1 MATTG
6 DGPRR
11 AGWGTLTLRWLA
23 GLVLLVVLACG
34 AIAVALQV
42 TPMQTVTV
50 AGQVIQVGATA
61 PSLSLSGP
69 GEIDLFGQ
77 SLPTNIQFTG
87 PVRPRLQLSQ
97 ISINSELTTFV
108 EGTRAAGAERIL
120 GARLADGWKRYF
132 GWETAVTGAGMLIL
146 VGAIAGWRRVPHR
159 TTVKL
164 LAAGLLIAEALNVGA
179 IMITTYTA
187 PALLRQVHSLST
199 LVGSQTH
206 PPRIDPAGLPLRRVQ
221 AVVIGDSTAAGA
233 GLALAPGATAHACGR
248 SADSYAADLSS
259 VNRWRVLNLACD
271 SATINHGLLGPQVHN
286 GVRLAPQLAEAER
299 ASRASVIIVSV
310 GADDLNWAAVLRYC
324 SVTPNCNDRA
334 TQAYFQQQ
342 LASFS
347 KDYLDLL
354 QPAGGTA
361 RPPAGDHQPLLQPL
375 RHPAGMPR
383 PGRADHREP
392 ADADFPAGHAERGAR
407 QGGGPV
413 PVPLAAAG
421 FHRARAVLA
430 TALRAG
436 AWGGGPVP
444 PDRGRAACH
453 RARRP
458 GCAAP
463 ARRVT
468 GLAKRNLA
476 QLTALIK
483 TRLRRMQYRPG
494 LLGGFLASTGLDLTP
509 CLDAGISRT

>member
-1 MATTG
+1 MGTTG
-6 DGPRR
+6 DGPRPD
-11 AGWGTLTLRWLA
+11 GWASLTLRWLA
-23 GLVLLVVLACG
+23 GLVLLVVVACG

-42 TPMQTVTV
+42 TPLQTVAV

-61 PSLSLSGP
+61 PSLSMSGP

-108 EGTRAAGAERIL
+108 EGTNQAGAERII

-132 GWETAVTGAGMLIL
+132 AWETAVTGAGTLIL
-146 VGAIAGWRRVPHR
+146 VGALAGWRRVPAR

-179 IMITTYTA
+179 IMVTTYTA
-187 PALLRQVHSLST
+187 PALLRQVHSLSA
-199 LVGSQTH
+199 LVGTQTRL
-206 PPRIDPAGLPLRRVQ
+206 PRIDPVGRPLRRVQ

-233 GLALAPGATAHACGR
+233 GLALAPGATARACGR

-259 VNRWRVLNLACD
+259 VNRWKVLNLACD
-271 SATINHGLLGPQVHN
+271 SATISHGLIGPQVHN
-286 GVRLAPQLAEAER
+286 GVRLPPQLAQAER

-354 QPAGGTA
+354 SRLAALPTHPQVIINRYYNPFGTQPGCLGPAGLTTA
-361 RPPAGDHQPLLQPL
+361 NLQTL
-375 RHPAGMPR
+375 TSR
-383 PGRADHREP
+383 
-392 ADADFPAGHAERGAR
+392 
-407 QGGGPV
+407 
-413 PVPLAAAG
+413 LATLN
-421 FHRARAVLA
+421 AVLA
-430 TALRAG
+430 QGAAQFKFSSPQPDFAG
-436 AWGGGPVP
+436 HQLCTPQPYVQGLDA
-444 PDRGRAACH
+444 
-453 RARRP
+453 
-458 GCAAP
+458 AAP
-463 ARRVT
+463 FHPTAA
-468 GLAKRNLA
+468 GQLAIA
-476 QLTALIK
+476 LTDQA
-483 TRLRRMQYRPG
+483 
-494 LLGGFLASTGLDLTP
+494 AV
-509 CLDAGISRT
+509 SRGA

>member
-1 MATTG
+1 MSTTG
-6 DGPRR
+6 DVPRLPR
-11 AGWGTLTLRWLA
+11 WATLTLRWLA

-42 TPMQTVTV
+42 TPMQTVSV

-97 ISINSELTTFV
+97 ISINSQLTTFV
-108 EGTRAAGAERIL
+108 EGTKAAGAERIL

-132 GWETAVTGAGMLIL
+132 AWETVVVGVGMLIL
-146 VGAIAGWRRVPHR
+146 VGALAGWRRVPHR

-179 IMITTYTA
+179 IMATTYTA
-187 PALLRQVHSLST
+187 PALLRQVHSLSA
-199 LVGSQTH
+199 LVGSQTR
-206 PPRIDPAGLPLRRVQ
+206 PPRIDPAKKPLRRVQ

-233 GLALAPGATAHACGR
+233 GLALAPGPTARACGR

-259 VNRWRVLNLACD
+259 VNQWKVLNLACD
-271 SATINHGLLGPQVHN
+271 GATIGHGLLGSQVHN
-286 GVRLAPQLAEAER
+286 GVRLPPQLAQAER

-347 KDYLDLL
+347 RDYLDLL
-354 QPAGGTA
+354 SRLAALPNHPQVIINRYYNPFGTVPGCLGPAGLTTA
-361 RPPAGDHQPLLQPL
+361 NLQTL
-375 RHPAGMPR
+375 TSR
-383 PGRADHREP
+383 
-392 ADADFPAGHAERGAR
+392 
-407 QGGGPV
+407 
-413 PVPLAAAG
+413 LATLN
-421 FHRARAVLA
+421 AVLA
-430 TALRAG
+430 KGATQFRFSSPQPDFTGHALCSTQPYVQGLG
-436 AWGGGPVP
+436 A
-444 PDRGRAACH
+444 
-453 RARRP
+453 
-458 GCAAP
+458 AAP
-463 ARRVT
+463 FHPTAA
-468 GLAKRNLA
+468 GQLAIALA
-476 QLTALIK
+476 DQAVLH
-483 TRLRRMQYRPG
+483 QPG
-494 LLGGFLASTGLDLTP
+494 V
-509 CLDAGISRT
+509 

>member
-1 MATTG
+1 MGTTG
-6 DGPRR
+6 DEPRPTR
-11 AGWGTLTLRWLA
+11 WVTLTLRWLA

-42 TPMQTVTV
+42 TPLQTVAV

-108 EGTRAAGAERIL
+108 EGTNQAGAERIL

-132 GWETAVTGAGMLIL
+132 AWETAVTGAGMLLL
-146 VGAIAGWRRVPHR
+146 VGALAGWRRVPHR

-179 IMITTYTA
+179 IMVTTYPA
-187 PALLRQVHSLST
+187 PALLRQVHSLSA
-199 LVGSQTH
+199 LVGSQTRL
-206 PPRIDPAGLPLRRVQ
+206 PRIDPPPGRPLRRVQ

-233 GLALAPGATAHACGR
+233 GLALAPGPTARACGR

-271 SATINHGLLGPQVHN
+271 GATISHGLLGPQVHN
-286 GVRLAPQLAEAER
+286 GVRLQPQLAQAER

-347 KDYLDLL
+347 RDYLDLL
-354 QPAGGTA
+354 S
-361 RPPAGDHQPLLQPL
+361 R
-375 RHPAGMPR
+375 
-383 PGRADHREP
+383 
-392 ADADFPAGHAERGAR
+392 
-407 QGGGPV
+407 
-413 PVPLAAAG
+413 LAALPAHPQVIINRYYNPFGAQPGCLAPRGLTAANLQTLTSRLATLNTVLAKGAAQFRFLSPQPDFTGHDLCSPLPYVQGLGAAAPFHPTAAG
-421 FHRARAVLA
+421 QLAIALADQAVL
-430 TALRAG
+430 RQ
-436 AWGGGPVP
+436 
-444 PDRGRAACH
+444 
-453 RARRP
+453 P
-458 GCAAP
+458 G
-463 ARRVT
+463 V
-468 GLAKRNLA
+468 
-476 QLTALIK
+476 
-483 TRLRRMQYRPG
+483 
-494 LLGGFLASTGLDLTP
+494 
-509 CLDAGISRT
+509 

>member
-1 MATTG
+1 MGTTG
-6 DGPRR
+6 DEPRPTR
-11 AGWGTLTLRWLA
+11 WVTLTLRWLA

-42 TPMQTVTV
+42 TPLQTVAV

-108 EGTRAAGAERIL
+108 EGTDQAGAERIL

-132 GWETAVTGAGMLIL
+132 AWETAVTGAGMLLL
-146 VGAIAGWRRVPHR
+146 VGALAGWRRVPHR

-179 IMITTYTA
+179 IMVTTYTA
-187 PALLRQVHSLST
+187 PALLRQVHSLSA
-199 LVGSQTH
+199 LVGSQTRL
-206 PPRIDPAGLPLRRVQ
+206 PRIDPPGRPLRRVQ

-233 GLALAPGATAHACGR
+233 GLALAPGPTARACGR

-271 SATINHGLLGPQVHN
+271 GATISHGLLGPQVHN
-286 GVRLAPQLAEAER
+286 GVRLQPQLAQAER

-347 KDYLDLL
+347 RDYLDLL
-354 QPAGGTA
+354 S
-361 RPPAGDHQPLLQPL
+361 R
-375 RHPAGMPR
+375 
-383 PGRADHREP
+383 
-392 ADADFPAGHAERGAR
+392 
-407 QGGGPV
+407 
-413 PVPLAAAG
+413 LAALPAHPQVIINRYYNPFG
-421 FHRARAVLA
+421 AQPGCLAPRGLTTANLQTLTSRLATLNAVLA
-430 TALRAG
+430 KG
-436 AWGGGPVP
+436 AAQFRFLSPQ
-444 PDRGRAACH
+444 PDFTGHDLCSPLPYVQGLGA
-453 RARRP
+453 
-458 GCAAP
+458 AAP
-463 ARRVT
+463 FHPTAA
-468 GLAKRNLA
+468 GQLAIALA
-476 QLTALIK
+476 DQAV
-483 TRLRRMQYRPG
+483 LRQPG
-494 LLGGFLASTGLDLTP
+494 V
-509 CLDAGISRT
+509 

>member
-1 MATTG
+1 MGTTG

-11 AGWGTLTLRWLA
+11 ARWVTLTLRWLA
-23 GLVLLVVLACG
+23 GLVLLVALACG

-108 EGTRAAGAERIL
+108 EGTRATGAERIL
-120 GARLADGWKRYF
+120 GAKLADGWKRYF
-132 GWETAVTGAGMLIL
+132 AWETAVVGAGTLIL
-146 VGAIAGWRRVPHR
+146 VGALAGWRRVPHR

-179 IMITTYTA
+179 IMVTTYTA
-187 PALLRQVHSLST
+187 PALLRQVHSLSA
-199 LVGSQTH
+199 LVGSQTRS
-206 PPRIDPAGLPLRRVQ
+206 PRIDPAGRPLRRVQ

-233 GLALAPGATAHACGR
+233 GLAAAPGTTARTCGR

-259 VNRWRVLNLACD
+259 VNRWKVLNLACD
-271 SATINHGLLGPQVHN
+271 SATISHGLIGPQVHN
-286 GVRLAPQLAEAER
+286 GVRLPPQLAQAER

-354 QPAGGTA
+354 SRLAALPAHPQVIINRYYNPFGTQPGCLGPAGLTIA
-361 RPPAGDHQPLLQPL
+361 NLQTL
-375 RHPAGMPR
+375 TSR
-383 PGRADHREP
+383 
-392 ADADFPAGHAERGAR
+392 
-407 QGGGPV
+407 
-413 PVPLAAAG
+413 LATLN
-421 FHRARAVLA
+421 AVLA
-430 TALRAG
+430 KG
-436 AWGGGPVP
+436 AAQFSFSSPQ
-444 PDRGRAACH
+444 PDFTGHELCSAQPYVQGLGA
-453 RARRP
+453 
-458 GCAAP
+458 AAP
-463 ARRVT
+463 FHPTAA
-468 GLAKRNLA
+468 GQLAIALA
-476 QLTALIK
+476 DQAVLH
-483 TRLRRMQYRPG
+483 QPG
-494 LLGGFLASTGLDLTP
+494 V
-509 CLDAGISRT
+509 

>member
-1 MATTG
+1 MGTTG
-6 DGPRR
+6 DGPRQAR
-11 AGWGTLTLRWLA
+11 WATLPLRWLA

-42 TPMQTVTV
+42 TPMQTVAV

-61 PSLSLSGP
+61 PDLSLSGP

-108 EGTRAAGAERIL
+108 EGTKAAGAERII

-132 GWETAVTGAGMLIL
+132 AWETAVTGAGMLIL
-146 VGAIAGWRRVPHR
+146 VGALAGWRRVPHR
-159 TTVKL
+159 TTLKL

-179 IMITTYTA
+179 IMVTTYTA

-199 LVGSQTH
+199 LVGSQSRL
-206 PPRIDPAGLPLRRVQ
+206 PRIDPPGRPLRRVQ

-233 GLALAPGATAHACGR
+233 GLALAPGTTARACGR

-259 VNRWRVLNLACD
+259 VNKWRVLNLACD
-271 SATINHGLLGPQVHN
+271 SATISHGVLGPQVHN
-286 GVRLAPQLAEAER
+286 GVRLPPQLAQAER

-354 QPAGGTA
+354 S
-361 RPPAGDHQPLLQPL
+361 R
-375 RHPAGMPR
+375 
-383 PGRADHREP
+383 
-392 ADADFPAGHAERGAR
+392 
-407 QGGGPV
+407 
-413 PVPLAAAG
+413 LAALPAHPQVIINRYYNPFGTQPGCLGQAG
-421 FHRARAVLA
+421 LTTANLQTLTSRLATLNAVLA
-430 TALRAG
+430 KG
-436 AWGGGPVP
+436 AAQFRFFSPQ
-444 PDRGRAACH
+444 PDFTGHELCSTLPYVQGLGA
-453 RARRP
+453 
-458 GCAAP
+458 AAP
-463 ARRVT
+463 FHPTAA
-468 GLAKRNLA
+468 GQLAIALA
-476 QLTALIK
+476 DQAV
-483 TRLRRMQYRPG
+483 LRQPG
-494 LLGGFLASTGLDLTP
+494 V
-509 CLDAGISRT
+509 

>member
-1 MATTG
+1 MGTTG
-6 DGPRR
+6 DGPRQAR
-11 AGWGTLTLRWLA
+11 WATLALRWLA

-77 SLPTNIQFTG
+77 NLPTNIQFTG

-108 EGTRAAGAERIL
+108 EGTKAAGAERII
-120 GARLADGWKRYF
+120 GAKLADGWKRYF
-132 GWETAVTGAGMLIL
+132 AWETAVVGAGMLIL
-146 VGAIAGWRRVPHR
+146 VGALAGWRRVPHR
-159 TTVKL
+159 TTIKL

-187 PALLRQVHSLST
+187 PSLLRQVHSLST
-199 LVGSQTH
+199 LVGSQTRL
-206 PPRIDPAGLPLRRVQ
+206 PQIDPPGRPLRRVQ

-233 GLALAPGATAHACGR
+233 GLALAAGPTARACGR

-259 VNRWRVLNLACD
+259 VNRWKVLNLACD
-271 SATINHGLLGPQVHN
+271 GATISHGLLGPQVHN
-286 GVRLAPQLAEAER
+286 GVKLPPQLAQAER

-354 QPAGGTA
+354 SRLAALPNHPQVIINRYYNPFGTQPGCLEPAGLTTA
-361 RPPAGDHQPLLQPL
+361 NLQTL
-375 RHPAGMPR
+375 TSR
-383 PGRADHREP
+383 
-392 ADADFPAGHAERGAR
+392 
-407 QGGGPV
+407 
-413 PVPLAAAG
+413 LATLN
-421 FHRARAVLA
+421 AVLA
-430 TALRAG
+430 KG
-436 AWGGGPVP
+436 AAQFRFSSTQ
-444 PDRGRAACH
+444 PDFTGHELCSPQPYVQGLGA
-453 RARRP
+453 
-458 GCAAP
+458 AAP
-463 ARRVT
+463 FHPTAA
-468 GLAKRNLA
+468 GQLAIALA
-476 QLTALIK
+476 DQAVLN
-483 TRLRRMQYRPG
+483 QPG
-494 LLGGFLASTGLDLTP
+494 V
-509 CLDAGISRT
+509 

>member
-1 MATTG
+1 MDYTG
-6 DGPRR
+6 EGPRPAR
-11 AGWGTLTLRWLA
+11 WATLTLRWLA
-23 GLVLLVVLACG
+23 GLALLVVLACG

-42 TPMQTVTV
+42 TPMQTVAV

-61 PSLSLSGP
+61 PDLSLSGP

-108 EGTRAAGAERIL
+108 EGTKAAGAERIL

-132 GWETAVTGAGMLIL
+132 AWETAVTGAGVLIL
-146 VGAIAGWRRVPHR
+146 VGALAGWRRVPPR
-159 TTVKL
+159 TTIKL

-187 PALLRQVHSLST
+187 PALLRQVHSLSA
-199 LVGSQTH
+199 LVGSQTRL
-206 PPRIDPAGLPLRRVQ
+206 PRIDPAGRPLRRVQ

-233 GLALAPGATAHACGR
+233 GLDLAPGTTARACGR

-259 VNRWRVLNLACD
+259 VNGWKVLNLACD
-271 SATINHGLLGPQVHN
+271 SATISHGLLGPQVHN

-354 QPAGGTA
+354 SRLAALPAHPQVIINRYYNPFGTQPGCLGPAGLTTA
-361 RPPAGDHQPLLQPL
+361 NLQTL
-375 RHPAGMPR
+375 TSR
-383 PGRADHREP
+383 
-392 ADADFPAGHAERGAR
+392 
-407 QGGGPV
+407 
-413 PVPLAAAG
+413 LATLN
-421 FHRARAVLA
+421 AVLA
-430 TALRAG
+430 KG
-436 AWGGGPVP
+436 AAQFRFSSPQ
-444 PDRGRAACH
+444 PDFTGHELCSPQPYVQGLGA
-453 RARRP
+453 
-458 GCAAP
+458 AAP
-463 ARRVT
+463 FHPTAA
-468 GLAKRNLA
+468 GQLAIALA
-476 QLTALIK
+476 DQAVLH
-483 TRLRRMQYRPG
+483 QPG
-494 LLGGFLASTGLDLTP
+494 V
-509 CLDAGISRT
+509 

>member
-1 MATTG
+1 MGTTG
-6 DGPRR
+6 DGPRPGR
-11 AGWGTLTLRWLA
+11 WATLTLRWLA

-34 AIAVALQV
+34 AIAVALQI

-50 AGQVIQVGATA
+50 AGQVLQVGATA

-77 SLPTNIQFTG
+77 SLPTNTQFTG

-108 EGTRAAGAERIL
+108 EGTKAVGAERIL

-132 GWETAVTGAGMLIL
+132 AWETAITGAGMLIL
-146 VGAIAGWRRVPHR
+146 VGALAGWRRVPHR
-159 TTVKL
+159 TTIKL

-187 PALLRQVHSLST
+187 PALLRQVHSLSA

-206 PPRIDPAGLPLRRVQ
+206 PTRIDPPGRPLRRVQ

-233 GLALAPGATAHACGR
+233 GLALAPGATARACGR
-248 SADSYAADLSS
+248 SAYSYAADLSS

-271 SATINHGLLGPQVHN
+271 SATISHGLIGPQVHN
-286 GVRLAPQLAEAER
+286 GVRLPPQLAQAER

-354 QPAGGTA
+354 S
-361 RPPAGDHQPLLQPL
+361 R
-375 RHPAGMPR
+375 
-383 PGRADHREP
+383 
-392 ADADFPAGHAERGAR
+392 
-407 QGGGPV
+407 
-413 PVPLAAAG
+413 LAALPAHPQVIINRYYNPFG
-421 FHRARAVLA
+421 TQPGCLAPRGLTTANLQTLTSRLATLNAVLA
-430 TALRAG
+430 RG
-436 AWGGGPVP
+436 AAQFRFLSPQ
-444 PDRGRAACH
+444 PDFTGHELCSPLPYVQGLGA
-453 RARRP
+453 
-458 GCAAP
+458 AAP
-463 ARRVT
+463 FHPTAA
-468 GLAKRNLA
+468 GQLAIALA
-476 QLTALIK
+476 DQAVLH
-483 TRLRRMQYRPG
+483 QPG
-494 LLGGFLASTGLDLTP
+494 V
-509 CLDAGISRT
+509 

>member
-1 MATTG
+1 MGTTG
-6 DGPRR
+6 DEPRPAR
-11 AGWGTLTLRWLA
+11 WATLTLRWLA

-42 TPMQTVTV
+42 TPLQTVTV

-108 EGTRAAGAERIL
+108 EGTKAAGAERIL

-132 GWETAVTGAGMLIL
+132 AWETAVTGAGMLLL
-146 VGAIAGWRRVPHR
+146 VGALAGWRRAPHR

-179 IMITTYTA
+179 IMVTTYTA
-187 PALLRQVHSLST
+187 PALLRQVHSLSA
-199 LVGSQTH
+199 LVGSQTRL
-206 PPRIDPAGLPLRRVQ
+206 PRIDPPGRPLRRVQ

-233 GLALAPGATAHACGR
+233 GLALAPGAAARACGR

-271 SATINHGLLGPQVHN
+271 GATISHGLLGPQVHN
-286 GVRLAPQLAEAER
+286 GVRLPPQLGQAER
-299 ASRASVIIVSV
+299 ASQASVIIVSV

-354 QPAGGTA
+354 S
-361 RPPAGDHQPLLQPL
+361 R
-375 RHPAGMPR
+375 
-383 PGRADHREP
+383 
-392 ADADFPAGHAERGAR
+392 
-407 QGGGPV
+407 
-413 PVPLAAAG
+413 LAALPAHPQVIINRYYNPFG
-421 FHRARAVLA
+421 TQPGCLAPGGLTTANLQTLTSRLATLNAVLA
-430 TALRAG
+430 KG
-436 AWGGGPVP
+436 AAQFRFFSPQ
-444 PDRGRAACH
+444 PDFTGHELCSPLPYVQGLGA
-453 RARRP
+453 
-458 GCAAP
+458 AAP
-463 ARRVT
+463 FHPTAA
-468 GLAKRNLA
+468 GQLAIALA
-476 QLTALIK
+476 DQAV
-483 TRLRRMQYRPG
+483 LRQPG
-494 LLGGFLASTGLDLTP
+494 V
-509 CLDAGISRT
+509 